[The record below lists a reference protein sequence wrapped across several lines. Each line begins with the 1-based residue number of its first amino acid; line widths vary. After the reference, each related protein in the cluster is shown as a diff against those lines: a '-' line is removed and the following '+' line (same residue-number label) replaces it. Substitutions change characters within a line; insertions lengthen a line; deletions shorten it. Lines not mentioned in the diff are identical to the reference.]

1 MVLVGILYHLAA
13 YYCCCYGVWMKEIER
28 KLEQEEKKEKT
39 EEDEEDDG

>member
-1 MVLVGILYHLAA
+1 MGILYHLAA
-13 YYCCCYGVWMKEIER
+13 YYYSCYYGVWMKEIER